1 MSTPAQIAANIANA
15 QASTGPRTAEGKA
28 TSSQNGV
35 KLGLFASRDFVRPE
49 EQQAYADL
57 NAELLRDLAPVGV
70 LERNLVDEIRRAMW
84 RLRRCGDV
92 EANLILRLDDHRGYV
107 FDPMEAADPAA
118 EKIQRSVDRARAQAH
133 RLLHK
138 CTAELRRLQTD
149 RQYAQEF
156 FFEDADTSDIGIAD
170 WRAIT
175 KAHGERTRGELR
187 QKKLDRLDNMLSMVQ
202 RAATEA
208 SAASGMPL
216 TNQTRSEAQEAQK
229 AA

>member
-1 MSTPAQIAANIANA
+1 MPTPAQIAANIANA

-107 FDPMEAADPAA
+107 FDPMEAVDPAA

-149 RQYAQEF
+149 RHFAQELF
-156 FFEDADTSDIGIAD
+156 AEDADTSDTGIAD

-175 KAHGERTRGELR
+175 KARRPLVSVAR
-187 QKKLDRLDNMLSMVQ
+187 DSSK
-202 RAATEA
+202 AA
-208 SAASGMPL
+208 SAASEMPL